1 MSVVPSDYDKLK
13 RYNLA
18 EIQVCSSSDA
28 GDHAAAAD
36 AHASVAVHGVNP
48 GQARE
53 GISPP
58 AAVLDERCQ
67 APQPEGHPCSTG
79 SHSVAEGQA

>member
-18 EIQVCSSSDA
+18 EIQVSSSSDA

-48 GQARE
+48 APARE
-53 GISPP
+53 EISPP
-58 AAVLDERCQ
+58 AAVLDERSQ
-67 APQPEGHPCSTG
+67 APQSEDHPCPSG